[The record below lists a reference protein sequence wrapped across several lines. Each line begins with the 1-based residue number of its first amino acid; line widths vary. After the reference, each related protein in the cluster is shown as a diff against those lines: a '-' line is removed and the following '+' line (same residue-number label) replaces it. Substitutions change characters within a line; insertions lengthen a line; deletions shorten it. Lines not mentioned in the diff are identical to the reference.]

1 MSSHSAP
8 AATSSLR
15 TPPPPGRFARYFA
28 TRGWAHLV
36 LLSGVGVFLFP
47 FLWMLSTSLK
57 TDEELAKVSLFPTLP
72 SFVGLSPYLKPVTE
86 VAAPPDVEPAR
97 WEAMLPRLRRL
108 ADARLAALQMAEPPS
123 ALTDH
128 LDPESHRAAAVG
140 LLLGRSLAR
149 LDRRFWRDDA
159 DGWESRLEAELLA
172 LMPPSQARSALAD
185 SVASLDFLQ
194 LQLRNLA
201 GQVNAASDLV
211 RDSPLW
217 TVESGPGEIAS
228 VGGRTRLRYRFESA
242 SSPPVVLLARFSLP
256 PRITPPGDEPSSLHK
271 LILSLGCDNSFHRVR
286 VEADIGPDRWTGQT
300 DTYIAQHRPLSLVMQ
315 PPTFDDT
322 TLRAR
327 LWVPLRKVGPAR
339 TAAASMDGP
348 TPVALR
354 VAIHPSSSVQAVI
367 GKVQRNYLRTLRS
380 VPFWTYVGNSL
391 ILVGLTMGGAMFS
404 ASFVAY
410 AFARLRWPGRNIC
423 FMVILST
430 LMLPG
435 VVTMIPTYVLF
446 QRMGLVGTYAPLI
459 IPYFFASAFN
469 IFLLRQFMLTIP
481 VELSDAA
488 YVDGAGDF
496 LILWR
501 IILPLVKP
509 ALIVVA
515 IFNFIYAW
523 NDFLGP
529 LLYLDDSSRYPLSI
543 GLYAFRT
550 RFALQWNLITAASLA
565 ITVPLIAAFFA
576 LQRYFIEGVTLT
588 GVKG

>member
-410 AFARLRWPGRNIC
+410 AFARLRWPGRSIA
-423 FMVILST
+423 FMLLLAT
-430 LMLPG
+430 MMLPHQ
-435 VVTMIPTYVLF
+435 VTMVPQFMIWRELGWYNTLN
-446 QRMGLVGTYAPLI
+446 PLWV
-459 IPYFFASAFN
+459 PAWFGAAFF
-469 IFLLRQFMLTIP
+469 IFLMTQHMKTIP
-481 VELSDAA
+481 RELEEAA
-488 YVDGAGDF
+488 RIDGLNAVQT
-496 LILWR
+496 WWY
-501 IILPLVKP
+501 IILPQVKP
-509 ALIVVA
+509 TLAA
-515 IFNFIYAW
+515 IAIMTFMGAW
-523 NDFLGP
+523 NEFMGP
-529 LLYLDDSSRYPLSI
+529 LIYLRDQDRFPLSL
-543 GLYAFRT
+543 GLFGVRLDYGGDWTLIMAGNMLMTLPVILIFLVFQ
-550 RFALQWNLITAASLA
+550 RFFVQGMTM
-565 ITVPLIAAFFA
+565 
-576 LQRYFIEGVTLT
+576 T